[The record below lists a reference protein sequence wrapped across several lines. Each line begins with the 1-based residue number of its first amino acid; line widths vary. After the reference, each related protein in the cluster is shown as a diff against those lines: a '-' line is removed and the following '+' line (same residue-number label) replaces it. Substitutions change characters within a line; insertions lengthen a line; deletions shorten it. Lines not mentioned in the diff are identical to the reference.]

1 MSAKAAFIQH
11 FRHARTKHLQWLNQI
26 KLMISGI
33 EQQGV
38 ALNQAE
44 SAFGSWLFDQA
55 LMLSSGSSKR
65 MIDELIALHTECYDH
80 YIRIYHILHKEAGLI
95 QGIFGIGK
103 KASSY
108 ELQLAQRY
116 YETLIERSDLLLSRT
131 RQLESYLL
139 AAPESEFESMLIETA
154 VPAVPETAPT
164 HRSVSKGAN
173 YYRGQRIE

>member
-1 MSAKAAFIQH
+1 MSAKALFIQH
-11 FRHARTKHLQWLNQI
+11 FRHARTKHLQWINQV

-33 EQQGV
+33 EQPELP
-38 ALNQAE
+38 LNQAQ
-44 SAFGSWLFDQA
+44 SAFGAWLFDEA
-55 LMLSSGSSKR
+55 LMLTSSAARR

-80 YIRIYHILHKEAGLI
+80 YIRIYHILHKEAGLL

-116 YETLIERSDLLLSRT
+116 YETLIERSDQMLSRT

-139 AAPESEFESMLIETA
+139 ALAESEYESMFIEST
-154 VPAVPETAPT
+154 PAAQPPQPQ
-164 HRSVSKGAN
+164 RSATTGVS